1 MFARLKLAACAS
13 RFACHDS
20 ARSVATQTPFG
31 ETYRLREG
39 AANLVSHIV
48 CNSTIPSSGAGDT
61 KRESSSAPPTSN
73 AKLMRIARACPMPSR
88 GIASRAVNR
97 RPVGSV
103 ARNPQ
108 TLILHAWRCYRS
120 LLVYVA
126 KGVAWRAHRAGCVTG
141 GFLFFFSLC
150 FFFDCR
156 ETLTQSV

>member
-1 MFARLKLAACAS
+1 MQLYNTFKRSRRHKERIFQRPTHLQREAYANCAS
-13 RFACHDS
+13 
-20 ARSVATQTPFG
+20 
-31 ETYRLREG
+31 L
-39 AANLVSHIV
+39 
-48 CNSTIPSSGAGDT
+48 
-61 KRESSSAPPTSN
+61 
-73 AKLMRIARACPMPSR
+73 MPSR

-150 FFFDCR
+150 VFFDCR
-156 ETLTQSV
+156 GDSHTVNRSSKNANFISVS